1 MYGMTSK
8 ILTHE
13 YIYIYIYIKNS
24 LVTQLLNYIYM
35 TCCNRCYYIM
45 QKKKKIMLKK
55 TKTGSNQYIFF
66 LKYWVTQL
74 LICTNHSATWIS
86 TKRKK
91 SMEEIKLRHN
101 AMKWKI
107 NNMQCIQIKGKAIF
121 ISHENFNILYTN
133 KTKN

>member
-1 MYGMTSK
+1 M
-8 ILTHE
+8 
-13 YIYIYIYIKNS
+13 
-24 LVTQLLNYIYM
+24 LLYHAE
-35 TCCNRCYYIM
+35 
-45 QKKKKIMLKK
+45 KEKIMLKK

-66 LKYWVTQL
+66 FLNIEWLSNLYAQTIQQQELVQKE
-74 LICTNHSATWIS
+74 
-86 TKRKK
+86 KK
-91 SMEEIKLRHN
+91 SMEVIKLRHT

>member
-1 MYGMTSK
+1 MNIYT
-8 ILTHE
+8 
-13 YIYIYIYIKNS
+13 YIYIYIKNS
-24 LVTQLLNYIYM
+24 LVTQLLTYIWLAA
-35 TCCNRCYYIM
+35 TGVIISCRKRKNHA
-45 QKKKKIMLKK
+45 KKKLKQDPIN
-55 TKTGSNQYIFF
+55 TFFF

-74 LICTNHSATWIS
+74 LICTNHSATGIS